1 MSNSFLDSLSFDL
14 DGNVSQVPG
23 ASKPA
28 VMPAFDMPEDEP
40 GIARA
45 ADGGSRLFDRGVIW
59 QESRGRQFDS
69 NGNPLTSKAGAI
81 GIAQVMPGTAPEAAR
96 LAGLPWD
103 EKRYRT
109 DPDYNASLGRA
120 YFNKQLSTFGDEGM
134 ALAAYN
140 AGPGRVQSALRKAS
154 QDGNPGAW
162 LSYLPA
168 ETRDY
173 VPKIMGKVYGAGS
186 EVGGGQAK
194 PQPRPQP
201 ASASF
206 LDRFST
212 DDILNMSLNSSDGM
226 VESSLTPPKE
236 RTWGEAVMD
245 PVIGA
250 ATGIYTGVKSIS
262 DAFGADNPVSEF
274 SGGVIKALQGAQSQ
288 ARQVERQNRQAK
300 IQEAEDSGNTWDEI
314 VANVGAFA
322 DAPLETTLNALGS
335 SAPTLLA
342 SVIPGI
348 GQVNAARFI
357 MQGAIGA
364 AQGAGAVKG
373 SIYEKVQERL
383 EKDGMSKSEAAK
395 VAAGAQAYDSQNA
408 GQIALGALLGAVAG
422 TSGIEN
428 TVGKLASRRA
438 GGEVVEQASRDVLAR
453 TGIGILKESPIE
465 GFQGGQE
472 RVASNIAL
480 QNLGYNEPTFKGAIG
495 QGFGEAVA
503 SAGPGAIGGYFDKP
517 AAPATPA
524 PNGPLTRALNAGAP
538 VAQPAP
544 QAPTEAAPA
553 AATPPAPPAAP
564 PVAPPDL
571 SSPVSDLGQ
580 EEIDPE
586 MAAMADTDLDALIAG
601 IESKEEVAVSDD
613 DWVRYYLAKE
623 EIKRRKTPQATAAV
637 TPTQEAAPQ
646 APESPAE
653 QTAEAA
659 PEPAGTYMPG
669 AEINAKRPKEQPKVV
684 LQNRDRSGAASVQQM
699 SGIASNP
706 DFLRIGPST
715 EMTTGAPVVFGDLPA
730 TAVKGRPETVVDGKG
745 DRIQAQYVVVDA
757 RDLIASNNA
766 DGTPVESYVN
776 GLPGKLRAVAGNGR
790 TAGIQKAYQQ
800 GTAEKYRQDL
810 IEQAQT
816 MGLDAAAIE
825 AMQQPVLVRVMDA
838 ADVRDDMGDR
848 TNITGT
854 QRLSPVEQAA
864 NDARRLNL
872 ADLSFDEN
880 GNPTQETLRR
890 FINTMPD
897 AEKGDLIAGKE
908 GTPTRQAA
916 ERLMAATFKQAYDS
930 DELVELYAQAPEPEA
945 RAILNAAAEAA
956 GALSALKEMNP
967 DFDVREAVAGAVKM
981 AVNASRQQKPLA
993 EFAQNADLDT
1003 DPDAFAVAR
1012 FLGKYANKPRQ
1023 MANGLREWARDV
1035 LGQAE
1040 IDRTNQSQGG
1050 LFGAQPT
1057 LTRDQLFARLG
1068 NIDPNDQ
1075 ATIQAREALAK
1086 RDAEKVTTQEQ
1097 APTDAAPEAVPEAP
1111 GFDLEAQTPEQ
1122 LQAQADER
1130 AAEEKRQRDAE
1141 QAAEAKA
1148 QADAELGDFTLTG
1161 SDRPA
1166 DANPNQGDLLA
1177 ADQPQQGDVLNN
1189 VGLPFKFRKAA
1200 EQAAKNTGA
1209 QVVPVQGGFVVR
1221 MPQNMSG
1228 TPSATM
1234 GTRTD
1239 AKAGPGFTA
1248 ADVVRRD
1255 PIAGQK
1261 INDEWTAFAP
1271 QSGTLGIPRAEMPQV
1286 KAQDR
1291 GAMVNFLKARGID
1304 SSKEQLP
1311 PTALKPTQAEFSP
1324 AKVQEAADR
1333 TDGDRSIIV
1342 SADGHVVDGHHQWLA
1357 QRQKGEPINVIRL
1370 DQPITQVLGALKQ
1383 MPSAQPG
1390 QKQDVALTN
1399 EGDKDGALTNEGT
1412 MPESDPQVAG
1422 DGAAPSGDADAIAG
1436 AIQQS
1441 IAERSLGA
1449 SEKFYR
1455 EQVAKRLLSQ
1465 ESADAEMAKARD
1477 RWSKSEPT
1485 ERTKMLAKA
1494 IAEKDPRPL
1503 VDAWAM
1509 DGRGIAGSE
1518 GSISAFEKFSGLKL
1532 SRLPSAGRA
1541 KAIFGWAG
1549 WSDEQASAYMADRS
1563 KAKADADAAYEAKY
1577 QAEVDARVSDRA
1589 GKELVHVRDTDTKL
1603 PIREYVD
1610 GLISQGFNRLTTAK
1624 KGAIT
1629 KTYLAD
1635 DAGRGYELPP
1645 GLMREYA
1652 QAALRNADRGAKKD
1666 QATQAEESKP
1676 NQPQAQQTR
1685 AASATET
1692 VAPEVGPFGPILTQ
1706 YYHDAQGAIKALT
1719 ALQNGEAVAA
1729 LYHPDVGDID
1739 LVWGKE
1745 GTSNSD
1751 GLGLAKLVKWHP
1763 EVLGDLQGFLN
1774 RLRKDEATSGPN
1786 RIRLVDGQDKAVVR
1800 LQWDGKAKNWLLTA
1814 FESNAPKDSTRTDTG
1829 AADVKDDTASL
1840 NPERNQSV
1848 PPTDAVAQPVTR
1860 ADVAAAERLAADM
1873 IRQKIDGMKAGEVQ
1887 RIAARFLPTMGKKA
1901 PVGKAKIADAMTDVS
1916 AFSLLNP
1923 AAELGVELSESV
1935 KHALTADREGRVVD
1949 VAQDDGA
1956 TKKAAEAQTENPTK
1970 TGVFFHSGLK
1980 IYPVTLNVGGEVK
1993 SMWAVQTLNNAERE
2007 ANGER
2012 QLGGDPVS
2020 ETIDGAKRL
2029 AEAVVASA
2037 KQLEEHRAAMAAMKA
2052 ERAAAEAA
2060 RKEAN
2065 QGKTLSEIKAQKY
2078 LDAPVVDGETGERM
2092 TRAEWVK
2099 RRIEAGDAL
2108 DTWLEN
2114 KIKDKSR
2121 REWDR
2126 MDNQEQAAHEAKVR
2140 EGGQVSKYR
2149 IGEYTVTKTEY
2160 DYAQK
2165 LLADKQAVAEPNP
2178 LEHTPK
2184 QYADAWLRWSAETNG
2199 LPLAEVREMQGDEA
2213 GLKNIEQRWVD
2224 AVVNQA
2230 KSGQSLPAKTLD
2242 KLLEIRPN
2250 TVLPESAIPAGYQR
2264 PEARKLEK
2272 AQKSAPAENELEAIF
2287 SALEAE
2293 DGLKKRR
2300 AKSALK
2306 ERPDAEVINQVE
2318 SQFYDML
2325 LSLMERGDLEVN
2337 GHKKIHEDNK
2347 SCL

>member
-14 DGNVSQVPG
+14 DGNVFQVPG

-288 ARQVERQNRQAK
+288 ARQVERQSRQAK

-438 GGEVVEQASRDVLAR
+438 GGEVAEQVTRGVLAR
-453 TGIGILKESPIE
+453 TGMGILKESPIE

-538 VAQPAP
+538 VAPP
-544 QAPTEAAPA
+544 VAPA
-553 AATPPAPPAAP
+553 ASPATPPAPAAGPAASTP
-564 PVAPPDL
+564 TA
-571 SSPVSDLGQ
+571 SPLDLGDAS
-580 EEIDPE
+580 IDP
-586 MAAMADTDLDALIAG
+586 AMAKLSDEELQSMMADVEAREEDAT
-601 IESKEEVAVSDD
+601 DD
-613 DWVRYYLAKE
+613 DWVNYSAAMAELD
-623 EIKRRKTPQATAAV
+623 RRKTQPATPATPVVETMVETEKAVGQSVPPPGETASSARDSQAEKQPEPPENSAVDAINFDEQQPAAAQDVAPSAPTV
-637 TPTQEAAPQ
+637 TPAINNLFGEVQAEEVPAPDPAPSTEPEPAKPLDQMSEAELRERVAYIGEQ
-646 APESPAE
+646 AKMNGGWSKPLIAE
-653 QTAEAA
+653 RNKVRKALEAITRKAA
-659 PEPAGTYMPG
+659 PE
-669 AEINAKRPKEQPKVV
+669 
-684 LQNRDRSGAASVQQM
+684 
-699 SGIASNP
+699 
-706 DFLRIGPST
+706 
-715 EMTTGAPVVFGDLPA
+715 
-730 TAVKGRPETVVDGKG
+730 
-745 DRIQAQYVVVDA
+745 
-757 RDLIASNNA
+757 
-766 DGTPVESYVN
+766 
-776 GLPGKLRAVAGNGR
+776 RAV
-790 TAGIQKAYQQ
+790 
-800 GTAEKYRQDL
+800 
-810 IEQAQT
+810 
-816 MGLDAAAIE
+816 
-825 AMQQPVLVRVMDA
+825 
-838 ADVRDDMGDR
+838 
-848 TNITGT
+848 
-854 QRLSPVEQAA
+854 
-864 NDARRLNL
+864 
-872 ADLSFDEN
+872 
-880 GNPTQETLRR
+880 QE
-890 FINTMPD
+890 P
-897 AEKGDLIAGKE
+897 
-908 GTPTRQAA
+908 Q
-916 ERLMAATFKQAYDS
+916 
-930 DELVELYAQAPEPEA
+930 
-945 RAILNAAAEAA
+945 
-956 GALSALKEMNP
+956 
-967 DFDVREAVAGAVKM
+967 
-981 AVNASRQQKPLA
+981 
-993 EFAQNADLDT
+993 
-1003 DPDAFAVAR
+1003 
-1012 FLGKYANKPRQ
+1012 
-1023 MANGLREWARDV
+1023 
-1035 LGQAE
+1035 
-1040 IDRTNQSQGG
+1040 
-1050 LFGAQPT
+1050 
-1057 LTRDQLFARLG
+1057 
-1068 NIDPNDQ
+1068 
-1075 ATIQAREALAK
+1075 
-1086 RDAEKVTTQEQ
+1086 
-1097 APTDAAPEAVPEAP
+1097 
-1111 GFDLEAQTPEQ
+1111 
-1122 LQAQADER
+1122 
-1130 AAEEKRQRDAE
+1130 
-1141 QAAEAKA
+1141 
-1148 QADAELGDFTLTG
+1148 
-1161 SDRPA
+1161 
-1166 DANPNQGDLLA
+1166 A

-1286 KAQDR
+1286 KAGDR

-1342 SADGHVVDGHHQWLA
+1342 SADGYVVDGHHQWLA

-1370 DQPITQVLGALKQ
+1370 DQPITQVLDALKE
-1383 MPSAQPG
+1383 MPSAQPE
-1390 QKQDVALTN
+1390 QKQDVSLTN
-1399 EGDKDGALTNEGT
+1399 EGDKDAALTNEGT
-1412 MPESDPQVAG
+1412 KPAATASD
-1422 DGAAPSGDADAIAG
+1422 
-1436 AIQQS
+1436 
-1441 IAERSLGA
+1441 
-1449 SEKFYR
+1449 
-1455 EQVAKRLLSQ
+1455 
-1465 ESADAEMAKARD
+1465 
-1477 RWSKSEPT
+1477 
-1485 ERTKMLAKA
+1485 
-1494 IAEKDPRPL
+1494 
-1503 VDAWAM
+1503 
-1509 DGRGIAGSE
+1509 
-1518 GSISAFEKFSGLKL
+1518 
-1532 SRLPSAGRA
+1532 
-1541 KAIFGWAG
+1541 
-1549 WSDEQASAYMADRS
+1549 
-1563 KAKADADAAYEAKY
+1563 
-1577 QAEVDARVSDRA
+1577 
-1589 GKELVHVRDTDTKL
+1589 
-1603 PIREYVD
+1603 
-1610 GLISQGFNRLTTAK
+1610 
-1624 KGAIT
+1624 
-1629 KTYLAD
+1629 
-1635 DAGRGYELPP
+1635 
-1645 GLMREYA
+1645 
-1652 QAALRNADRGAKKD
+1652 
-1666 QATQAEESKP
+1666 SKP
-1676 NQPQAQQTR
+1676 NQPPDQQ
-1685 AASATET
+1685 ASAEVATEN
-1692 VAPEVGPFGPILTQ
+1692 VAKQPDKTQ
-1706 YYHDAQGAIKALT
+1706 
-1719 ALQNGEAVAA
+1719 AV
-1729 LYHPDVGDID
+1729 I
-1739 LVWGKE
+1739 
-1745 GTSNSD
+1745 
-1751 GLGLAKLVKWHP
+1751 
-1763 EVLGDLQGFLN
+1763 
-1774 RLRKDEATSGPN
+1774 
-1786 RIRLVDGQDKAVVR
+1786 
-1800 LQWDGKAKNWLLTA
+1800 
-1814 FESNAPKDSTRTDTG
+1814 
-1829 AADVKDDTASL
+1829 
-1840 NPERNQSV
+1840 
-1848 PPTDAVAQPVTR
+1848 TR
-1860 ADVAAAERLAADM
+1860 ADVAAAERIAADM
-1873 IRQKIDGMKAGEVQ
+1873 IRQKIGGMKAGEVQ

-1901 PVGKAKIADAMTDVS
+1901 PVGKVKIADAMTDVS

-1935 KHALTADREGRVVD
+1935 KRALMADREGRVVESS
-1949 VAQDDGA
+1949 
-1956 TKKAAEAQTENPTK
+1956 AEAPADQPT
-1970 TGVFFHSGLK
+1970 
-1980 IYPVTLNVGGEVK
+1980 
-1993 SMWAVQTLNNAERE
+1993 Q
-2007 ANGER
+2007 
-2012 QLGGDPVS
+2012 
-2020 ETIDGAKRL
+2020 
-2029 AEAVVASA
+2029 
-2037 KQLEEHRAAMAAMKA
+2037 
-2052 ERAAAEAA
+2052 EAA
-2060 RKEAN
+2060 
-2065 QGKTLSEIKAQKY
+2065 TPSEGVTN
-2078 LDAPVVDGETGERM
+2078 APTES
-2092 TRAEWVK
+2092 RAPF
-2099 RRIEAGDAL
+2099 
-2108 DTWLEN
+2108 
-2114 KIKDKSR
+2114 
-2121 REWDR
+2121 
-2126 MDNQEQAAHEAKVR
+2126 
-2140 EGGQVSKYR
+2140 
-2149 IGEYTVTKTEY
+2149 
-2160 DYAQK
+2160 
-2165 LLADKQAVAEPNP
+2165 EPNP

-2272 AQKSAPAENELEAIF
+2272 AQKSAPAGNELEAIF

-2293 DGLKKRR
+2293 DSLKKRR
-2300 AKSALK
+2300 AKSALD

-2337 GHKKIHEDNK
+2337 GHKTIHEDNK